1 MWYNIVNKAEHSTN
15 LTDDYVSIRDEMEA
29 VAKVFGKTVLRE
41 VSEEDYTLSV
51 RSLGGTGII

>member
-1 MWYNIVNKAEHSTN
+1 M
-15 LTDDYVSIRDEMEA
+15 SIRDEMEA

-51 RSLGGTGII
+51 HSLGGTEII